1 MKDAKKVVE
10 FFRSQLQQVGCVKLL
25 GMKVLLPNESN
36 SDNVCAYIS
45 RKYIQYD
52 AHKRSDQEPIISIW
66 HKHLEPRVDSKVAS
80 VEELAEELV
89 ELFRCQ
95 KKEYGNL
102 ELLSIKAMF
111 PRGADSDKISEYIV
125 EKYPEYKAHAKNQ
138 GEYPI
143 VAIGFR

>member
-10 FFRSQLQQVGCVKLL
+10 FLRRQKQQIGNVSLL
-25 GMKVLLPNESN
+25 GTKVLLPNASN
-36 SDNVCAYIS
+36 ADKVSTYIS
-45 RKYIQYD
+45 ENYMQYD

-66 HKHLEPRVDSKVAS
+66 HKHLEPCVDSKVAS
-80 VEELAEELV
+80 FEELAEELV

-95 KKEYGNL
+95 KKEYCNL
-102 ELLSIKAMF
+102 KLLSIKAMF

-143 VAIGFR
+143 VAIGYR